1 LTSIAPAIVQCQLAF
16 GGFTNCRELVGVI
29 APGRSDE
36 DMRSLF
42 LNPHELEL
50 LERFNSSGV
59 RYLIIGGHA
68 VQFHGYLRTAKDLDI
83 FIDRSH
89 DNAELIVCALC
100 YLGFSGT
107 DLTAELFCEPKKQI
121 PLGRYQ
127 AELLTSPHGP
137 PFGEAYDRRV
147 IANERGIPIPVISYK
162 DLLHQKRLLARPQD
176 IADIEELEKAIKNK
190 NAK

>member
-1 LTSIAPAIVQCQLAF
+1 
-16 GGFTNCRELVGVI
+16 VI

-42 LNPHELEL
+42 LNPHKLEL

-127 AELLTSPHGP
+127 AELLTSPDGP

-147 IANERGIPIPVISYK
+147 IANEREIPAGDV
-162 DLLHQKRLLARPQD
+162 DLGAQPPAAGSPHRAGCEGGWAGQRQDPPLL
-176 IADIEELEKAIKNK
+176 
-190 NAK
+190 